1 MKKLGII
8 NQPISAVISGLG
20 HTDTLTIA
28 DAGLPIPATTERID
42 LALTTG
48 VPSFLQTLQVVLEEL
63 HVEKAIVAE
72 EMKSVS
78 PQIFEAVSQI
88 LGEVSIELVPHI
100 SFKEQT
106 ADSRAVIRTGEF
118 TPYANIILVSG
129 AWGFDV

>member
-1 MKKLGII
+1 MKKAGII

-20 HTDTLTIA
+20 HIDTITIS

-48 VPSFLQTLQVVLEEL
+48 VPSFLQTLQVILEEL

-78 PQIFEAVSQI
+78 PQIFETVSQI
-88 LGEVSIELVPHI
+88 LGEVPIELVPHI

-106 ADSRAVIRTGEF
+106 ADSRAIIRTGEF

>member
-1 MKKLGII
+1 MKKVGII

-20 HTDTLTIA
+20 HTDTLTVA

-78 PQIFEAVSQI
+78 PQIFETVSQI
-88 LGEVSIELVPHI
+88 LGEVPIELVPHI

-106 ADSRAVIRTGEF
+106 ADSRAIIRTGEF